1 MSTFMITYFLSD
13 TLGHD
18 HDDCG
23 CNDNHSNSHEHENCG
38 CGKDDTHSHKNTNV
52 DINIIGKIKSLGAW
66 AQFMPEGFLV
76 KTNSSAEDIF
86 NEVNSVTNKGDI
98 IFVTKVDA
106 KSSACANSAVLDWL
120 SN

>member
-1 MSTFMITYFLSD
+1 MSAFMITYFLSD
-13 TLGHD
+13 TLGHA
-18 HDDCG
+18 HD
-23 CNDNHSNSHEHENCG
+23 NQSNSHEHENCD
-38 CGKDDTHSHKNTNV
+38 CGNDDTHSHKNTNV

-76 KTNSSAEDIF
+76 KTNLSAEDIF